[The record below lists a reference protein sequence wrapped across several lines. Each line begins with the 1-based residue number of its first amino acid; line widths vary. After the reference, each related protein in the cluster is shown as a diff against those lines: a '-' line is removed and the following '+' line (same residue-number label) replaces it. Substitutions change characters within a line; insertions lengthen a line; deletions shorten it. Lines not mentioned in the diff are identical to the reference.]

1 VTNIFRVQILHC
13 THYLPE
19 DTSSALLSEASSPCE
34 IIKDLETL
42 NKLHY
47 LVNFAFES
55 IEEDFFHR
63 NDIWMTQLTQNFEFT
78 LLGLNFLTVVIPDDL
93 HCKG

>member
-34 IIKDLETL
+34 IIKDLKTL